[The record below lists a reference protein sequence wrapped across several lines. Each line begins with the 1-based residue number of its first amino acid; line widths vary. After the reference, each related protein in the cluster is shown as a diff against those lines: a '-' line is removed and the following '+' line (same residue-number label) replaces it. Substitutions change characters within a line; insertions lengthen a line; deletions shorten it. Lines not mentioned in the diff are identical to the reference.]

1 MDTRNSGASGKPAAI
16 VTGCRLRFHLRNHS
30 ERTRGKRSGTAF
42 VLGCLSVV
50 LSACAGLGP
59 STLSQ
64 GRPAYNAVLAETNA
78 EQALAFVVRLRYG
91 QSSSLL
97 SVATINATVRF
108 RSSAA
113 VELGAGPDQ
122 NYMGNLVPLS
132 GGVAYEET
140 PTITYVPAQGP
151 EHLRSLLSPLPAN
164 LLVPLLNNSQGMGN
178 TLSLLVERINGAS
191 NPALRLEADVEREQR
206 FTQITE
212 YFHVLNRAGVLKF
225 VQSVDDDQQFIL
237 WLRDYQPT
245 HTEDV
250 SRLLTLLDIDGVA
263 LDGGDLL
270 LPLKRE
276 IHRRGERSI
285 TLNSYSVYELAKML
299 AFSVDLPAE
308 DRALA
313 WAVETDRADFKG
325 PALAIHRAKDRP
337 ANAAAA
343 TQYRGWWFYV
353 DATDQQTK
361 FAFTLLNALIA
372 ARTAEAS
379 AGKSVAPALTVPVGG
394 Q

>member
-1 MDTRNSGASGKPAAI
+1 MEMRESDVSARPGRKEDGIEFRSRPPSHHGMSLPKRTGAAI
-16 VTGCRLRFHLRNHS
+16 VF
-30 ERTRGKRSGTAF
+30 A
-42 VLGCLSVV
+42 CLSLV

-59 STLSQ
+59 SALSE
-64 GRPAYNAVLAETNA
+64 GRPAYNAVLSETNA
-78 EQALAFVVRLRYG
+78 EQALSYVVRMRYG

-108 RSSAA
+108 RSNAA
-113 VELGAGPDQ
+113 VELGAGPNE
-122 NYMGNLVPLS
+122 NYAGNLVPLS

-151 EHLRSLLSPLPAN
+151 AHMRSLLSPVPTD

-178 TLSLLVERINGAS
+178 ALSLLVERINGVS
-191 NPALRLEADVEREQR
+191 NPAFRFSDDTDRGQR
-206 FTQITE
+206 FAKIAQ
-212 YFHVLNRAGVLKF
+212 YFHILNHAGAVKF
-225 VQSVDDDQQFIL
+225 VQAADDEAQFIL
-237 WLRDYQPT
+237 WLRDYHPA
-245 HTEDV
+245 HSEDV
-250 SRLLTLLDIDGVA
+250 SSLLALLNIDGIAV
-263 LDGGDLL
+263 DGHDIL

-276 IHRRGERSI
+276 IHRPGEQSI

-299 AFSVDLPAE
+299 AFSVDLPPE
-308 DRALA
+308 DHALA
-313 WAVETDRADFKG
+313 WAVETDLTNFKG
-325 PALAIHRAKDRP
+325 PALVIHRAKGRP

-353 DATDQQTK
+353 DGTDQQTK

-372 ARTAEAS
+372 ARTAEFA
-379 AGKSVAPALTVPVGG
+379 AGASVAPALTVPVGG